1 MLDHA
6 IVAGQTFQSRDGG
19 IMVTVLRV
27 GSDKEKA
34 RFKITNL
41 RAEKAAYTITVKRAS
56 GAAPDR
62 IAYKT
67 DDQGRTEY
75 VLSAD
80 ETVGVEITRDPYY

>member
-1 MLDHA
+1 MPDHA
-6 IVAGQTFQSRDGG
+6 IVAGQTFKSPDGG

-41 RAEKAAYTITVKRAS
+41 RTEKAAYTIIVKRRS
-56 GAAPDR
+56 GAEPDR
-62 IAYKT
+62 ITYKT

-75 VLSAD
+75 ELSTD
-80 ETVGVEITRDPYY
+80 ETIGIEITRDPS